1 MPLARHEVKLNSGWI
16 WPTWMTNTVKQ
27 HWEMWRKNAHYYPSR
42 VMWWCRLMKQRIRLL
57 FSLPAWNAAEN
68 MRLFNTSTAVR
79 CMLSCRMSQSWQS
92 TCIKE
97 LKGIDH
103 RVNNTYYRSMWV
115 DNGVQDRFGEDP
127 SLHHLMK
134 ERKRQVQRTVH
145 MIHDKN
151 GSAQTS
157 SIDIL
162 RVFAEHF
169 KRKYDT
175 IPVSGECIKRLVDC
189 NL

>member
-1 MPLARHEVKLNSGWI
+1 
-16 WPTWMTNTVKQ
+16 
-27 HWEMWRKNAHYYPSR
+27 
-42 VMWWCRLMKQRIRLL
+42 
-57 FSLPAWNAAEN
+57 
-68 MRLFNTSTAVR
+68 
-79 CMLSCRMSQSWQS
+79 
-92 TCIKE
+92 
-97 LKGIDH
+97 
-103 RVNNTYYRSMWV
+103 MWV